1 MVAQHVDGQPST
13 SLLPTNVI
21 NWSQDYCDEYL
32 RRPHGPL
39 LRYSGLCSFFE
50 GEAGSGVEKVVGEQF
65 VSSLR
70 EDLSCASFFL

>member
-1 MVAQHVDGQPST
+1 M
-13 SLLPTNVI
+13 LPTNVI
-21 NWSQDYCDEYL
+21 NWPQDYGDEYW

-39 LRYSGLCSFFE
+39 LHYVLPLLIFE

-70 EDLSCASFFL
+70 EDFSCASFFL